1 MPSSNPV
8 YQPTTT
14 TVTYERHKEWSAN
27 YLTDT
32 VIPNCHQK
40 PCLQRLLLFGAIILA
55 IVGLGLAVYALIAD
69 ANAHKEDAADVDLSL
84 DDNSDENEENAE
96 SESFDQNDNHDHE
109 TNVVLGSVGICLVL
123 LSLGMYICF
132 LQIRGV
138 CKGFHMVTNPIARSA
153 HCSQNLGESTN
164 HAESG
169 ISSVTYKG
177 VQVDTCHHKFLF
189 SEIQVFYLL
198 QQDSSPLNLE
208 PAAPTEEERHSLMDS
223 KYQR

>member
-55 IVGLGLAVYALIAD
+55 IVGLGLAVYALIA
-69 ANAHKEDAADVDLSL
+69 NAHKEDAADVDLSL

-132 LQIRGV
+132 LQIR
-138 CKGFHMVTNPIARSA
+138 
-153 HCSQNLGESTN
+153 LD
-164 HAESG
+164 
-169 ISSVTYKG
+169 Y
-177 VQVDTCHHKFLF
+177 
-189 SEIQVFYLL
+189 
-198 QQDSSPLNLE
+198 
-208 PAAPTEEERHSLMDS
+208 
-223 KYQR
+223 

>member
-96 SESFDQNDNHDHE
+96 SESFDQND
-109 TNVVLGSVGICLVL
+109 TTIMKQMFCGYLSCPAQPRNVHL
-123 LSLGMYICF
+123 LSANPRCV
-132 LQIRGV
+132 QGV
-138 CKGFHMVTNPIARSA
+138 PYGDQSHR
-153 HCSQNLGESTN
+153 
-164 HAESG
+164 
-169 ISSVTYKG
+169 
-177 VQVDTCHHKFLF
+177 
-189 SEIQVFYLL
+189 
-198 QQDSSPLNLE
+198 
-208 PAAPTEEERHSLMDS
+208 
-223 KYQR
+223 